1 MPLAPQRSEFTGR
14 PAAHH
19 QPPGPRRKVKAAS
32 RGGRAKG
39 HKPASDPIQPPE
51 KGQPRGRVSPEDQEA
66 HAPPSTA
73 SQPQLP
79 LRTAAPRTARTP
91 RRQDLPEPRYYDG
104 QAGGRSVLETTPRK
118 RNRPASKEP
127 PVAHSSTPPS
137 DQDVPV
143 SRKIQRK
150 GTPRNIIAESRSSG
164 SSGKSLN
171 SSDGWGAVPR
181 KGKGKRGGSRPNT
194 TQGQPKTCSKK
205 SVGGADCASKTA
217 SPGKRNLP
225 ASKKNL
231 VAHSSAS
238 PSDEDVPVRRKVQRK
253 GTPRSVIPEAQS
265 SAGQSQGLTDGC
277 AAGPRKGKG
286 KGGSRTP
293 KPAPAPAS
301 VGAPARKRGGQSA
314 ASKRVDAQEEEE
326 EKWTEAELMRLKE

>member
-1 MPLAPQRSEFTGR
+1 
-14 PAAHH
+14 
-19 QPPGPRRKVKAAS
+19 VKAAS

-39 HKPASDPIQPPE
+39 HKPKSDPIQPPE

-66 HAPPSTA
+66 HAPPSTV
-73 SQPQLP
+73 SQPQLL
-79 LRTAAPRTARTP
+79 LRTAAPPPTARTP
-91 RRQDLPEPRYYDG
+91 RRQDPPEPRYYDG
-104 QAGGRSVLETTPRK
+104 PAGGRGVLETTPRK

-137 DQDVPV
+137 DEDVPV

-164 SSGKSLN
+164 SSSKSLN
-171 SSDGWGAVPR
+171 SSDGLGAVPR
-181 KGKGKRGGSRPNT
+181 KGKGKRGGSRPNA

-225 ASKKNL
+225 ASKQPL

-238 PSDEDVPVRRKVQRK
+238 PSDEDVPARGKVQRQGK
-253 GTPRSVIPEAQS
+253 PRNVIPEAQS
-265 SAGQSQGLTDGC
+265 SASQSQGLSGGC

-301 VGAPARKRGGQSA
+301 VSGSVGAQARKRGGQST
-314 ASKRVDAQEEEE
+314 ASKRVDAQDEEE